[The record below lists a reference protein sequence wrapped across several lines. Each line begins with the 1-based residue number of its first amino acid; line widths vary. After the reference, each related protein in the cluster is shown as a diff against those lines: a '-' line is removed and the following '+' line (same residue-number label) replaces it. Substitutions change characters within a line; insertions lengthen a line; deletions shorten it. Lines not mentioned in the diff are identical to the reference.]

1 MMNSRANSRPYN
13 PHVLIGNWHEDRVME
28 EEVLSDFLH
37 RRNNGQLASQKTT
50 EVERMSQTLPL
61 SISAGDGLLRFGHQI
76 LLINTW
82 THAAKFTGEK
92 SELSSC
98 LATGIV
104 HTESTNGGTHE
115 VTATGTTMGRPM
127 LRTVFVIRRSNLSVD
142 SEPVKYGDEIMLN
155 DVNGELF
162 LTCVKST
169 TRAGRTCDVI
179 FTNNPGRN
187 SVWIVMHPS
196 IHLRMELDGSEVKI
210 DDKVVL
216 AHASTNKCL
225 SINEEHSNRSSYG
238 QEYELIC
245 ELSTASIASYKSP
258 ILWKFQTQSA
268 Y

>member
-1 MMNSRANSRPYN
+1 
-13 PHVLIGNWHEDRVME
+13 
-28 EEVLSDFLH
+28 
-37 RRNNGQLASQKTT
+37 
-50 EVERMSQTLPL
+50 
-61 SISAGDGLLRFGHQI
+61 LRFGHQI

-98 LATGIV
+98 LATGIA
-104 HTESTNGGTHE
+104 HTESTNGGTRE

-142 SEPVKYGDEIMLN
+142 SEPVKYGDEIVLN

-169 TRAGRTCDVI
+169 TRAGRT
-179 FTNNPGRN
+179 
-187 SVWIVMHPS
+187 VWIVMHPT

-225 SINEEHSNRSSYG
+225 SINEEHSNRSAYG
-238 QEYELIC
+238 REYELIC